1 MNQFNW
7 DQAFTLD
14 FDLNNGLSK
23 HADTTKRYL
32 SQMKNMYQDQ
42 EAVEEILKHEDPLI
56 YEFYELGCP
65 ERAGDL
71 AFGTTMIHPGKIGN
85 EYYMTKGH
93 FHQIV
98 DTAEVYYTLK
108 GEGYMM
114 LENLDG
120 DWRVERMEKGKA
132 LYVPRGYAHRT
143 INTGDEVLTAFYV
156 FDADAGHDYG
166 TIETKGY
173 RRKEITEK
181 KVGVVEGTS
190 SAQYAEDYLSED
202 NKITYYKNITKVWND
217 LEKGTIDATIYDTTG
232 IQNYMQEHADNTN
245 LSVLNEQLNSEESN
259 YGIMFVKGYKY
270 LDQFNVALQV
280 LNNDG
285 TYQKLKEQWIKTKE

>member
-42 EAVEEILKHEDPLI
+42 ETVEEILKHEDPLI

-132 LYVPRGYAHRT
+132 LYVPRGYQDIYSFQWFQCLIFFKNLHLKIMIKSQRF
-143 INTGDEVLTAFYV
+143 IYHLSIQIVEFISVIFQ
-156 FDADAGHDYG
+156 
-166 TIETKGY
+166 
-173 RRKEITEK
+173 IT
-181 KVGVVEGTS
+181 
-190 SAQYAEDYLSED
+190 D
-202 NKITYYKNITKVWND
+202 NKAVNQTHY
-217 LEKGTIDATIYDTTG
+217 A
-232 IQNYMQEHADNTN
+232 
-245 LSVLNEQLNSEESN
+245 
-259 YGIMFVKGYKY
+259 
-270 LDQFNVALQV
+270 LDQLLHGSIIRYHLQMPCALY
-280 LNNDG
+280 LCLCDI
-285 TYQKLKEQWIKTKE
+285 TQKDHGIF